1 APPMRANRVLRSLF
15 RTIDSTPT
23 SRSLCAGDH
32 RSDGGTDLQ
41 TSPSA
46 QHQEWAEDA
55 MAVDG
60 RQVTA
65 VPKSRLGK
73 LVGLLASEDIKSLN
87 RAIFVFLGLS
97 ETEGI
102 TK

>member
-1 APPMRANRVLRSLF
+1 VPV
-15 RTIDSTPT
+15 
-23 SRSLCAGDH
+23 DH
-32 RSDGGTDLQ
+32 RFDGGTDLQ

-55 MAVDG
+55 MPDDG
-60 RQVTA
+60 RQGDSGAQEPPRKA
-65 VPKSRLGK
+65 VGS
-73 LVGLLASEDIKSLN
+73 LASEDIKSLN